1 MYVFVGDVP
10 GGISHS
16 ILGIIDI
23 YPVLIYIFLLVV
35 YIVSSMVM
43 HVKTPKIIRTL
54 MESKM
59 ALYVLVALSVMNVL
73 GYMMNNCAR
82 AVIFFFLVGAVAYGF
97 THNMVCVL
105 SACLFLT
112 TMLVTCGPSGPL
124 AHNDYQYVEGMEDNT
139 GSDESEEKP
148 DTSSDETDNAT
159 GDDAVAK
166 AEPAGANAAPDAAPA
181 TKESCPKTWNETTKT
196 CGAEKESMTTVYKK
210 NNRIDAAA
218 TVEDAYDDL
227 NKILG
232 GSGMKNLTK
241 DTQSLVTQQKDL
253 TEAMK
258 SMGPLM
264 DQAASMMGQ
273 MGGKDGIGSMLKKFS
288 NAAPVGK

>member
-1 MYVFVGDVP
+1 
-10 GGISHS
+10 
-16 ILGIIDI
+16 
-23 YPVLIYIFLLVV
+23 
-35 YIVSSMVM
+35 MVM
-43 HVKTPKIIRTL
+43 HVKTPKIIHTL

-105 SACLFLT
+105 STCLILT

-124 AHNDYQYVEGMEDNT
+124 AHNAHQYVEGMEDNS
-139 GSDESEEKP
+139 GDDDSEETDK
-148 DTSSDETDNAT
+148 SSDETDKAT
-159 GDDAVAK
+159 GDDATTK
-166 AEPAGANAAPDAAPA
+166 KEPAGGNPSTDAASA
-181 TKESCPKTWNETTKT
+181 TKESCPKTWDEKTKT

-232 GSGMKNLTK
+232 GDGMKSLSK
-241 DTQSLVTQQKDL
+241 DTQSLVSQQKNL

-258 SMGPLM
+258 GMAPLVE
-264 DQAASMMGQ
+264 QASSMMKQ
-273 MGGKDGIGSMLKKFS
+273 MGGSDGVV
-288 NAAPVGK
+288 AC

>member
-1 MYVFVGDVP
+1 
-10 GGISHS
+10 
-16 ILGIIDI
+16 
-23 YPVLIYIFLLVV
+23 
-35 YIVSSMVM
+35 MVM
-43 HVKTPKIIRTL
+43 HVKTPKIIHTL

-59 ALYVLVALSVMNVL
+59 ALYILVALSVMNVL

-97 THNMVCVL
+97 THNMVAVL
-105 SACLFLT
+105 STCLILT

-124 AHNDYQYVEGMEDNT
+124 AHNDHQYVEGFKE
-139 GSDESEEKP
+139 GGPVVPGE
-148 DTSSDETDNAT
+148 SSDDSDDSESSPGETDMAT
-159 GDDAVAK
+159 GDDADAK
-166 AEPAGANAAPDAAPA
+166 KEPSGATAAPA
-181 TKESCPKTWNETTKT
+181 AAPADKKCAEGQKLNKEGT
-196 CGAEKESMTTVYKK
+196 CVDAMTTVYKK

-232 GSGMKNLTK
+232 GDGMKNLSK

-258 SMGPLM
+258 GMGPLVE
-264 DQAASMMGQ
+264 QASSMMKQ
-273 MGGKDGIGSMLKKFS
+273 MGGSDGIGSMLKKFA
-288 NAAPVGK
+288 NAAPAGK

>member
-1 MYVFVGDVP
+1 
-10 GGISHS
+10 
-16 ILGIIDI
+16 
-23 YPVLIYIFLLVV
+23 
-35 YIVSSMVM
+35 MVM
-43 HVKTPKIIRTL
+43 HVKTPKIIHTL

-59 ALYVLVALSVMNVL
+59 TLYILVALSVMNVL

-82 AVIFFFLVGAVAYGF
+82 AVVFFFLVGAVAYGF

-105 SACLFLT
+105 SACLILT

-124 AHNDYQYVEGMEDNT
+124 AHNDHHYTEGFKEGGPD
-139 GSDESEEKP
+139 GPEGDDSEET
-148 DTSSDETDNAT
+148 DSSSGETDKAT
-159 GDDAVAK
+159 GDDAA
-166 AEPAGANAAPDAAPA
+166 ANNEPTGATASSDAAPA
-181 TKESCPKTWNETTKT
+181 TKESCKGTWNDTDKT
-196 CGAEKESMTTVYKK
+196 CVTEKAGMTTVYKK

-232 GSGMKNLTK
+232 GDGMKSLSK

-258 SMGPLM
+258 GMGPLVE
-264 DQAASMMGQ
+264 QASSMMKQ
-273 MGGKDGIGSMLKKFS
+273 MGGSNGVGSMLKKFA
-288 NAAPVGK
+288 NAAPAGK

>member
-1 MYVFVGDVP
+1 MPAV
-10 GGISHS
+10 
-16 ILGIIDI
+16 IL
-23 YPVLIYIFLLVV
+23 LLV

-43 HVKTPKIIRTL
+43 HVKTPKIIHTL

-59 ALYVLVALSVMNVL
+59 TLYILVALSVMNVL

-105 SACLFLT
+105 ATCLILT

-124 AHNDYQYVEGMEDNT
+124 AHNDHQYVEGFKEGADGSD
-139 GSDESEEKP
+139 GSDEKSDKG
-148 DTSSDETDNAT
+148 SDETDNAT
-159 GDDAVAK
+159 GDNAITK
-166 AEPAGANAAPDAAPA
+166 KEPAGGNPSTDAE
-181 TKESCPKTWNETTKT
+181 TCNKDSETWDEKTKT

-232 GSGMKNLTK
+232 GDGMKSLSK
-241 DTQSLVTQQKDL
+241 DTQSLVSQQKNL

-258 SMGPLM
+258 GMAPLVE
-264 DQAASMMGQ
+264 QASSMMKQ
-273 MGGKDGIGSMLKKFS
+273 MGGTDGVGSMLKKFA
-288 NAAPVGK
+288 NAAPVSKTN

>member
-1 MYVFVGDVP
+1 
-10 GGISHS
+10 
-16 ILGIIDI
+16 
-23 YPVLIYIFLLVV
+23 
-35 YIVSSMVM
+35 MVM
-43 HVKTPKIIRTL
+43 HIKTPKIVSTL

-82 AVIFFFLVGAVAYGF
+82 AVVFFFLVGAVAYGF

-105 SACLFLT
+105 SACLILT

-124 AHNDYQYVEGMEDNT
+124 AHNDHHYTEGFKEGGPEGD
-139 GSDESEEKP
+139 DSEEP
-148 DTSSDETDNAT
+148 DSSSGETDKATGETDKAT
-159 GDDAVAK
+159 GDDAA
-166 AEPAGANAAPDAAPA
+166 ANNEPTGATASSDAAPA
-181 TKESCPKTWNETTKT
+181 TKESCKGTWNDTDKT
-196 CGAEKESMTTVYKK
+196 CVTEKAGMTTVYKK

-232 GSGMKNLTK
+232 GDGMKSLSK

-258 SMGPLM
+258 GMGPLVE
-264 DQAASMMGQ
+264 QASSMMKQ
-273 MGGKDGIGSMLKKFS
+273 MGGAGGVGSMLKKFAGG
-288 NAAPVGK
+288 AAPVSKTN

>member
-1 MYVFVGDVP
+1 
-10 GGISHS
+10 
-16 ILGIIDI
+16 
-23 YPVLIYIFLLVV
+23 
-35 YIVSSMVM
+35 MVM
-43 HVKTPKIIRTL
+43 HVKTPKIIHTL

-59 ALYVLVALSVMNVL
+59 ALYILVALSVMNVL

-105 SACLFLT
+105 SACLILT
-112 TMLVTCGPSGPL
+112 TMLVTCGPGGPL
-124 AHNDYQYVEGMEDNT
+124 AHNDHQYVEGMEDKS
-139 GSDESEEKP
+139 GDDDSDET
-148 DTSSDETDNAT
+148 DTSSGETDNAT
-159 GDDAVAK
+159 GDEATANKD
-166 AEPAGANAAPDAAPA
+166 PTGANATPPSANIAN
-181 TKESCPKTWNETTKT
+181 KESCPKTWNETTKT

-232 GSGMKNLTK
+232 GEGMKSLSK

-258 SMGPLM
+258 GMGPLVE
-264 DQAASMMGQ
+264 QASSMMKQ
-273 MGGKDGIGSMLKKFS
+273 MGGSDGVGSMLKKFA
-288 NAAPVGK
+288 NAAPAGK

>member
-1 MYVFVGDVP
+1 
-10 GGISHS
+10 
-16 ILGIIDI
+16 
-23 YPVLIYIFLLVV
+23 
-35 YIVSSMVM
+35 MVM

-59 ALYVLVALSVMNVL
+59 TLYILVALSVMNVL

-97 THNMVCVL
+97 THNMVAVL
-105 SACLFLT
+105 ATCLILT

-124 AHNDYQYVEGMEDNT
+124 AHNAHQYVEGMEDKS
-139 GSDESEEKP
+139 GPDDSDDSDETDETDK
-148 DTSSDETDNAT
+148 SSDETDKAT
-159 GDDAVAK
+159 GDDATGPV
-166 AEPAGANAAPDAAPA
+166 GANPTPDAAPA
-181 TKESCPKTWNETTKT
+181 TKDSCKGTWDEKTKT

-232 GSGMKNLTK
+232 GDGMKSLSK
-241 DTQSLVTQQKDL
+241 DTQSLVSQQKNL

-258 SMGPLM
+258 GMAPLVE
-264 DQAASMMGQ
+264 QASSMMKQ
-273 MGGKDGIGSMLKKFS
+273 MGGSDGVGSMLKKFA

>member
-1 MYVFVGDVP
+1 
-10 GGISHS
+10 
-16 ILGIIDI
+16 
-23 YPVLIYIFLLVV
+23 
-35 YIVSSMVM
+35 MVM
-43 HVKTPKIIRTL
+43 HVKTPKIIHTL

-59 ALYVLVALSVMNVL
+59 VLYILVALSVANVL

-105 SACLFLT
+105 ATCLFLT
-112 TMLVTCGPSGPL
+112 TILVTCGPSGPL
-124 AHNDYQYVEGMEDNT
+124 AHNDHHYVEGMEDNS
-139 GSDESEEKP
+139 GSDDSDET
-148 DTSSDETDNAT
+148 DTSSDETDKAT
-159 GDDAVAK
+159 GDDATAK
-166 AEPAGANAAPDAAPA
+166 KEPAGANASTDAEPA
-181 TKESCPKTWNETTKT
+181 TKDSCKGTWDEKTKT

-232 GSGMKNLTK
+232 GDGMKNLSK
-241 DTQSLVTQQKDL
+241 DTQSLVSQQKNL

-258 SMGPLM
+258 GMGPLVE
-264 DQAASMMGQ
+264 QASSMMKS
-273 MGGKDGIGSMLKKFS
+273 MGGKDGIGSMLKTFANS
-288 NAAPVGK
+288 APIGK

>member
-1 MYVFVGDVP
+1 
-10 GGISHS
+10 
-16 ILGIIDI
+16 
-23 YPVLIYIFLLVV
+23 
-35 YIVSSMVM
+35 MVM

-54 MESKM
+54 MESKLT
-59 ALYVLVALSVMNVL
+59 LYILVALSVMNVL

-82 AVIFFFLVGAVAYGF
+82 AVVFFFLVGAVAYGF
-97 THNMVCVL
+97 THNMVVVL
-105 SACLFLT
+105 SACLILT
-112 TMLVTCGPSGPL
+112 TMLVTCGGGSPL
-124 AHNDYQYVEGMEDNT
+124 AHNDHQYVEGFKEGDPKDED
-139 GSDESEEKP
+139 SEDSEET
-148 DTSSDETDNAT
+148 DSGSGETDKAT
-159 GDDAVAK
+159 GDDAAAK
-166 AEPAGANAAPDAAPA
+166 NEPTGATASSDAAPA
-181 TKESCPKTWNETTKT
+181 TKESCKGTWNDADKT
-196 CGAEKESMTTVYKK
+196 CVTEKAGMTTVYKK

-218 TVEDAYDDL
+218 TVEGAYDDL

-232 GSGMKNLTK
+232 GDGMKNLTK
-241 DTQSLVTQQKDL
+241 DTQSLVTQQRDL